1 LLLAVDIGNTNIKF
15 GLFEDTGPAA
25 GALVHTWRSVTN
37 RRQTSDEL
45 AALVDGM
52 LRVRNVAP
60 ASIARVAAANVV
72 PHLYRAVTGMSHRYF
87 NCRTEFISAAR
98 QTLMPVRTQRPAE
111 LGADLIANAIA
122 AVKKY
127 GAPVIVVGFGT
138 ATTFSGVDKDGAFVG
153 TAIAPGIEISVDAL
167 VARAAKLMS
176 VPLVRPRTALGTDT
190 VEALQSGIIY
200 GFVGQAEFLIAK
212 IAAELG
218 GKPKVVATG
227 GLAELVASNTS
238 AIHHVDDALSLH
250 GLYHWATTDRRTPP
264 DPVTDGVPVIG
275 GHE

>member
-1 LLLAVDIGNTNIKF
+1 VLLAVDIGNTNIKF
-15 GLFEDTGPAA
+15 GLFEEDGPGA
-25 GALVHTWRSVTN
+25 GRLVHTWRSVTN
-37 RRQTSDEL
+37 GRQTGDEL

-52 LRVRNVAP
+52 LRLRGIAP
-60 ASIARVAAANVV
+60 AMARRVAVANVV
-72 PHLYRAVTGMSHRYF
+72 PQLYRAVTEMAQQYF

-122 AVKKY
+122 GVKKY
-127 GAPVIVVGFGT
+127 GAPIIIVGFGT
-138 ATTFSGVDKDGAFVG
+138 ATTFSGVDADGAFAG
-153 TAIAPGIEISVDAL
+153 TSIAPGIEISVDAL
-167 VARAAKLMS
+167 VGRAAKLMS

-190 VEALQSGIIY
+190 AEALQSGIIF

-218 GKPKVVATG
+218 GRPTVVATG
-227 GLAELVASNTS
+227 GLAELVAKNTS

-250 GLYHWATTDRRTPP
+250 GLYHWATTDRRIAS
-264 DPVTDGVPVIG
+264 DPAADGAPVIG